1 MINGKPNGNAGQTTA
16 AIVEWPQ
23 PITEDGMYG
32 IAGEYVRLVEPHT
45 EGDRNIILLSF
56 LCYAGNLLGRNVY
69 VRTGADRHYPN
80 LYLCPVGTTGTGR
93 KGSGV
98 AAAKAFFSEGNLAP
112 GLPHLLNGISSG
124 EGVMVQVRDPQMRR
138 ELNRKTGKIEEFI
151 ADPGVSDKRM
161 LISLG
166 EFQQYI
172 AAMRRQDSILSSVLR
187 QAWDTGTIASP
198 SKNNEVKVNGAH
210 ISLIGCI
217 SKEELLIETTAVD
230 AQNGTLNRF
239 LFAASQRSRLLP
251 EGGEF
256 DSLIESSAWSD
267 LQRQFNQNIAGITGT
282 TERLERDSDTQD
294 EWGRNTSPNQGLY
307 KQLSQPRLGLW
318 GSVTARAAQQ
328 VIRLSLISAKING
341 HTRIQGQDQAA
352 AYEIWRYCDHSARY
366 IFGDRLNDN
375 LSSRIMTALRDVGE
389 GGLTRNQIH
398 EVVHRP
404 SSEIQESLAWLA
416 QTGIAYCHVKPT
428 GGRPVETW
436 FASL

>member
-1 MINGKPNGNAGQTTA
+1 MPNAKTNGNAGQATA
-16 AIVEWPQ
+16 TIVEWPQ
-23 PITEDGMYG
+23 RITEDGMYG

-56 LCYAGNLLGRNVY
+56 LTYAGCLLGRNFY
-69 VRTGADRHYPN
+69 VRTGADRHYAN

-112 GLPHLLNGISSG
+112 SIPHLLNGISSG
-124 EGVMVQVRDPQMRR
+124 EGVMCQVRDPQMKR

-151 ADPGVSDKRM
+151 IDPGVSDKRI

-239 LFAASQRSRLLP
+239 LFACSQRSRLLP

-256 DSLIESSAWSD
+256 DELIQSEAWNE
-267 LQRQFNQNIAGITGT
+267 LQQRFNQNISVSGP
-282 TERLERDSDTQD
+282 ERLERDADTQD
-294 EWGRNTSPNQGLY
+294 EWGRNSNPHQGLY
-307 KQLSQPRLGLW
+307 KRLSQPRLGLW

-328 VIRLSLISAKING
+328 VIRLSLILAKING
-341 HTRIQGQDQAA
+341 HARIQAEDQAA

-366 IFGDRLNDN
+366 VFGDRMNDN
-375 LSSRIMTALRDVGE
+375 LSSRIMTALRDAGQV
-389 GGLTRNQIH
+389 GLTRNQIH
-398 EVVHRP
+398 DIVHRP

-416 QTGIAYCHVKPT
+416 ETGIAYHYAQNT
-428 GGRPVETW
+428 AGRPVETW